1 MGALRSH
8 RCATQPWRRIGPL
21 RAGVLGERD
30 TIDAD
35 PFPFAKI
42 ARRAGPRP
50 ACLPTS
56 CYSKGGGRLTDAC
69 AAMVYKMQ
77 SRRQL
82 AQLAAALGG
91 IPIWSCLPGS
101 AAARLGVRYGDV
113 ILSVNGRPTPNVDAY
128 IAARNVRRDGFSV
141 VVFRD
146 GREHTLEVT
155 LEARAAPLT
164 RAQLART
171 AEQLA
176 AARLVPNELPGESSP
191 PSESS
196 SA

>member
-1 MGALRSH
+1 MR
-8 RCATQPWRRIGPL
+8 
-21 RAGVLGERD
+21 V
-30 TIDAD
+30 
-35 PFPFAKI
+35 
-42 ARRAGPRP
+42 PRW
-50 ACLPTS
+50 CDL
-56 CYSKGGGRLTDAC
+56 
-69 AAMVYKMQ
+69 MQ
-77 SRRQL
+77 SRKQL

-113 ILSVNGRPTPNVDAY
+113 IVSVNGRPTPNVDAY
-128 IAARNVRRDGFSV
+128 IEARNVRRDGLSV

-146 GREHTLEVT
+146 GREHMLEVT
-155 LEARAAPLT
+155 LEPRAAPLT

-176 AARLVPNELPGESSP
+176 AARLMPNDHSGEPSP

>member
-1 MGALRSH
+1 M
-8 RCATQPWRRIGPL
+8 
-21 RAGVLGERD
+21 
-30 TIDAD
+30 
-35 PFPFAKI
+35 
-42 ARRAGPRP
+42 
-50 ACLPTS
+50 
-56 CYSKGGGRLTDAC
+56 C
-69 AAMVYKMQ
+69 AAMVFTMQ

-113 ILSVNGRPTPNVDAY
+113 IVSVNGRPTPNVDAY
-128 IAARNVRRDGFSV
+128 IEARNVRRDGLSV

-155 LEARAAPLT
+155 LEPRAAPLT

-176 AARLVPNELPGESSP
+176 AARLVPNELAGEPSP